1 MIVRRLI
8 LVLLAVAS
16 CAGGVSLAADALEDL
31 TFAALE
37 KRQALGALRKQVI
50 VDRAKWPKGDVPG
63 LDFTTATGNA
73 ILVHA
78 ESGRL
83 KDPLTVLTNAV
94 PFKLF
99 HLEDD
104 PYRLALAAR
113 GIGLG
118 KGEDKASY
126 RTAKHRQ
133 TLEHLVRAK
142 YVVFV
147 VGELNEPKMNM
158 TLKSFTAG
166 KFEGAGI
173 LYEIESKKPL
183 GGFSIEAG
191 NSAKVTTRTR
201 GYSGQE
207 LDAVMHDFENNA
219 RAALWKGLKTRFP
232 SAKIPTVVYLNSK
245 E

>member
-1 MIVRRLI
+1 MNMQRLI
-8 LVLLAVAS
+8 FVLFIVAS
-16 CAGGVSLAADALEDL
+16 CVGGVSLAADALEDL

-50 VDRAKWPKGDVPG
+50 VDRAKWSKVDVPG

-73 ILVHA
+73 IIVHA

-83 KDPLTVLTNAV
+83 KDPLTVLTDAV

-104 PYRLALAAR
+104 PYRLALSAR
-113 GIGLG
+113 GIGLT
-118 KGEDKASY
+118 KGQDKAMY

-133 TLEHLVRAK
+133 TLEHMVRAK

-158 TLKSFTAG
+158 TSKSFTAG
-166 KFEGAGI
+166 KLEGAGI
-173 LYEIESKKPL
+173 LYEIDSKKPL

-191 NSAKVTTRTR
+191 NSPKVTTRVG
-201 GYSGQE
+201 GYTGQE

-219 RAALWKGLKTRFP
+219 RAALWKGLKSRFP
-232 SAKIPTVVYLNSK
+232 SAKIPTIAYLNSK